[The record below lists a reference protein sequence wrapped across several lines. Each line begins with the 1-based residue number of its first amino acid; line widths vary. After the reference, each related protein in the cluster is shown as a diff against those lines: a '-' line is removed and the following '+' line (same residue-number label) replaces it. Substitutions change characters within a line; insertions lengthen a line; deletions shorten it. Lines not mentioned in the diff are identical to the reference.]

1 MKPELKNK
9 RNIRV
14 LVCGGRDYDNKIG
27 VFSILGATHDT
38 LGIQTVIHG
47 NARGADSLAYDW
59 ARENGVEVIPCP
71 ADWEIHGKAAGPV
84 RNQKMIQYKPDL
96 VIAFPG
102 GKGTKDMVDKAKREG
117 IPVI

>member
-9 RNIRV
+9 RNIKV

-27 VFSILGATHDT
+27 VFGILGATHET

-47 NARGADSLAYDW
+47 NAKGADSLADEW
-59 ARENGVEVIPCP
+59 ARENSVEVIPCP
-71 ADWEIHGKAAGPV
+71 ADWETHGKAAGPI
-84 RNQKMIQYKPDL
+84 RNLEMLQHKPDL

-102 GKGTKDMVDKAKREG
+102 GNGTKDMVDKAKREG